1 MGEGKRHAQLSGARR
16 PSRTPPRLR
25 RDLWGALRKRRQ
37 GNRHSRVLKSAYCGR
52 PWEQTEVDMDGS
64 SARAVPAPLYRPA
77 AVWMPLPEH
86 RRDPAPTPPP
96 EGACAQVPASVRYKR
111 RKKAQETG
119 ARNVHFE
126 CLRQRPAAS
135 QVVTGAGDTWTSKA
149 PVRGRGD
156 TRQSS
161 LQERSALRQTGR
173 PGEGRVRAG
182 SAEGGLRPPGAT
194 AGPRPAP
201 RAPAEAEAGGR
212 RSRKAVPGSGSGD
225 AHILWSLRGFLNK
238 FTPALP
244 HIISLLT
251 SPPT

>member
-1 MGEGKRHAQLSGARR
+1 
-16 PSRTPPRLR
+16 
-25 RDLWGALRKRRQ
+25 
-37 GNRHSRVLKSAYCGR
+37 
-52 PWEQTEVDMDGS
+52 MDGS
-64 SARAVPAPLYRPA
+64 SARAVPTPVYGPA

-96 EGACAQVPASVRYKR
+96 EGACAQAPASVRYKH

-126 CLRQRPAAS
+126 RLRQRPAAS
-135 QVVTGAGDTWTSKA
+135 EVVTGAEDTWTSKA

-161 LQERSALRQTGR
+161 LQERSRERQSAQPFGR
-173 PGEGRVRAG
+173 LGGRARDGSELGLQRAVLGRREPQQDHGQLPGPRRQRLGEG
-182 SAEGGLRPPGAT
+182 GA
-194 AGPRPAP
+194 A
-201 RAPAEAEAGGR
+201 R
-212 RSRKAVPGSGSGD
+212 RVPGSRSGD